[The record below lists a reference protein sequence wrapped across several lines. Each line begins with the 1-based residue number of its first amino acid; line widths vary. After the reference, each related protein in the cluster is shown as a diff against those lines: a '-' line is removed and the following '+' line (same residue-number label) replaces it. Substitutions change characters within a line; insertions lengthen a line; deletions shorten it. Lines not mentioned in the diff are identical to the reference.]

1 MLQPPKLCTSR
12 TAAVEWAHVAF
23 IILVLHYIVLVRNSL
38 YSVFL
43 KSFIK
48 LQLQQILI
56 FRGTLGWQ
64 NCILQNYWEALIL
77 ILPVTIT
84 SF

>member
-1 MLQPPKLCTSR
+1 MLQPPKLCTSS

-56 FRGTLGWQ
+56 TVFRGTLGWQ
-64 NCILQNYWEALIL
+64 NCILYNHWEA
-77 ILPVTIT
+77 
-84 SF
+84 